1 MMCAGILEGGKD
13 SCQGDSGGPLV
24 TKNSKVGYM
33 NFGITENKRQ
43 LNISCRYSNSP
54 YQISVNKGSLWREL

>member
-33 NFGITENKRQ
+33 NFRITENKR
-43 LNISCRYSNSP
+43 
-54 YQISVNKGSLWREL
+54 